1 MITEDYARERVE
13 EGRPRHE
20 REFPQ
25 RSQRTAISYRVSPS
39 SSSMNKSDLI
49 TEAVR
54 RTGLK
59 RDRAS
64 RGVEA
69 ALDIIKREL
78 GSDQTISIP
87 GLGRLELRPKRTGYL
102 PAMADGAPARPIP
115 PGKAVRLKATRRAVA
130 TLNPEP
136 LNRDEIEIDSGG
148 TMEKRE
154 KEGNGN
160 EGLAEGSAL
169 GLDIGTSRLVLASG
183 GQDRIRAT
191 AELNAFITVPF
202 SKFTENILKQN
213 KVSYQLNG
221 GTALQVY
228 GNEAERFAN
237 VFNTEVRRPMLN
249 GTINPNE
256 EYSLPVMHAI
266 IQLLLRKS
274 KNGEN
279 LRFSVPG
286 PPRDVV
292 APDLVYHEAMLKNLL
307 CSMGYLARAIN
318 EGLAVVFAELER
330 ENFSGIGIS
339 CGGGMANVCFGF
351 MSLPVMSF
359 SIAKAGDYIDR
370 SVASVTG
377 EVPTRIRVIKEESLE
392 LSRPPKNK
400 YESALHVYYD
410 DMIVSLV
417 EGLRAA
423 LAETKNLPRVDKPIP
438 IVLSGGTAK
447 PKGFLEKFRQAIER
461 DGFPLPLSEIRMAQE
476 PLTATARGCLIAAMY
491 DA

>member
-1 MITEDYARERVE
+1 
-13 EGRPRHE
+13 
-20 REFPQ
+20 
-25 RSQRTAISYRVSPS
+25 
-39 SSSMNKSDLI
+39 MNKTDLI
-49 TEAVR
+49 NEAAR
-54 RTGLK
+54 RAGVTK
-59 RDRAS
+59 RQAT

-69 ALDIIKREL
+69 TLEIIKRHL
-78 GSDQTISIP
+78 ANDNTISIP
-87 GLGRLELRPKRTGYL
+87 GVGRLELRQKRSGYL
-102 PAMADGAPARPIP
+102 PAPADGSPPRPIP
-115 PGKAVRLKATRRAVA
+115 SGKAVKLKTTRKAVA
-130 TLNPEP
+130 TLNPGP
-136 LNRDEIEIDSGG
+136 PKIDKIEINSGG
-148 TMEKRE
+148 NMEKKDKDTNTE
-154 KEGNGN
+154 
-160 EGLAEGSAL
+160 AATDGSAL
-169 GLDIGTSRLVLASG
+169 GLDVGTSRLVLASG
-183 GQDRIRAT
+183 GADRIKST

-213 KVSYQLNG
+213 KVTYQLNG

-249 GTINPNE
+249 GTLNPSE

-266 IQLLLRKS
+266 IQLLVRKT

-286 PPRDVV
+286 PPRDTI

-307 CSMGYLARAIN
+307 CSMGYNAKAIN

-339 CGGGMANVCFGF
+339 CGGGMANLCLGF
-351 MSLPVMSF
+351 MSLPVMTF

-377 EVPTRIRVIKEESLE
+377 EVPTRIRVIKEESLD
-392 LSRPPKNK
+392 LSKSPRNK

-417 EGLRAA
+417 EGLRGA
-423 LAETKNLPRVDKPIP
+423 LAETKNLPRIDKPIP
-438 IVLSGGTAK
+438 IVISGGTAK
-447 PKGFLEKFRQAIER
+447 PKGFLEKFRQAFDR
-461 DGFPLPLSEIRMAQE
+461 DSFPLAISEIRIAAD
-476 PLTATARGCLIAAMY
+476 PLSATARGCLIAAMY